1 MAKVFLDTNIFIDLI
16 EKRRGVT
23 ISSFLGY
30 KLFLSPLSVHIL
42 TYIYKYR
49 IPHQKLN
56 DFLKENTNFITLSKD
71 ITDNALKGPTSDFE
85 DNVQLH
91 SAAETEADYFLTSD
105 KKLLDLKFF
114 GKLKIVSEIGESI

>member
-1 MAKVFLDTNIFIDLI
+1 MEKVFLDTNIFIDLV
-16 EKRRGVT
+16 EKRRTVT
-23 ISSFLGY
+23 VSNFLGY

-42 TYIYKYR
+42 TYVYKYR

-56 DFLKENTNFITLSKD
+56 DFLKEHINFLTLSKD

-91 SAAETEADYFLTSD
+91 SAAEAEADYFLTSD
-105 KKLLDLKFF
+105 RKLLDLKFF
-114 GKLKIVSEIGESI
+114 GKLKIVAKIGESI